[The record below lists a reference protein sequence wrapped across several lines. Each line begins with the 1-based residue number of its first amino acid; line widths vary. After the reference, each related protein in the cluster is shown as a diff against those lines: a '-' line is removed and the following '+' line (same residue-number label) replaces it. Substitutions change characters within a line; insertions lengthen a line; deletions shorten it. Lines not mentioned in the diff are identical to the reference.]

1 MNWRE
6 EALDA
11 LHRSLTPIP
20 QELNEIDWK
29 GGLSDKT
36 DRLAQHVCAFA
47 NLAGGGVLVFGVNDD
62 ATFDE
67 LDKSVIED
75 ITKKLGNIA
84 KNNLAWSIQ
93 LEHAVMDY
101 EGHAL
106 LFVRIPEQQNKPL
119 YLRGR
124 DIYDAYI
131 RSAGHTVK
139 MSREQ
144 VHEHLALS
152 HGLTFERRVARSA
165 VMEATVLELLDYEK
179 LYELIDKRI
188 PQDTSRILD
197 QMCEFCMVER
207 KDDRYDI
214 LNLGAILFARKLKD
228 FDLGNKEVIVR
239 KYAGTN
245 NLVMELEYK
254 MTVGYAVGFED
265 MIETV
270 MRFTSKER
278 IDIRREAVPT
288 YPRVA
293 VRELAANLLVHQD
306 FSITGMPITIEVFT
320 NRLVMTNP
328 GACLNDVN
336 RLIDLPPHSRNEG
349 MAQMMLQLDMC
360 ERRGS
365 GFDRAVAA
373 IEAMLLPAYKVQ
385 SGDDYTRVYIYPAKA
400 LKDMSKEEKVVA
412 CYQHACLLYE
422 NNQNLTNQ
430 AVRERFGIEK
440 NKSSVASRIIAD
452 TVERGLLKISDEQ
465 NTSTKY
471 VSYVP
476 FYG

>member
-1 MNWRE
+1 MSYICSGDLIILEIMNWKE

-197 QMCEFCMVER
+197 
-207 KDDRYDI
+207 
-214 LNLGAILFARKLKD
+214 
-228 FDLGNKEVIVR
+228 
-239 KYAGTN
+239 
-245 NLVMELEYK
+245 
-254 MTVGYAVGFED
+254 
-265 MIETV
+265 
-270 MRFTSKER
+270 
-278 IDIRREAVPT
+278 
-288 YPRVA
+288 
-293 VRELAANLLVHQD
+293 
-306 FSITGMPITIEVFT
+306 
-320 NRLVMTNP
+320 
-328 GACLNDVN
+328 
-336 RLIDLPPHSRNEG
+336 
-349 MAQMMLQLDMC
+349 
-360 ERRGS
+360 
-365 GFDRAVAA
+365 
-373 IEAMLLPAYKVQ
+373 
-385 SGDDYTRVYIYPAKA
+385 
-400 LKDMSKEEKVVA
+400 
-412 CYQHACLLYE
+412 
-422 NNQNLTNQ
+422 
-430 AVRERFGIEK
+430 
-440 NKSSVASRIIAD
+440 
-452 TVERGLLKISDEQ
+452 
-465 NTSTKY
+465 
-471 VSYVP
+471 
-476 FYG
+476 

>member
-1 MNWRE
+1 MNWKE

-106 LFVRIPEQQNKPL
+106 LFVRIPEQQNKPV

-124 DIYDAYI
+124 DIYEAYT

-328 GACLNDVN
+328 GACL
-336 RLIDLPPHSRNEG
+336 
-349 MAQMMLQLDMC
+349 
-360 ERRGS
+360 
-365 GFDRAVAA
+365 
-373 IEAMLLPAYKVQ
+373 K
-385 SGDDYTRVYIYPAKA
+385 
-400 LKDMSKEEKVVA
+400 
-412 CYQHACLLYE
+412 YE
-422 NNQNLTNQ
+422 
-430 AVRERFGIEK
+430 
-440 NKSSVASRIIAD
+440 
-452 TVERGLLKISDEQ
+452 
-465 NTSTKY
+465 
-471 VSYVP
+471 
-476 FYG
+476 

>member
-1 MNWRE
+1 MAE
-6 EALDA
+6 
-11 LHRSLTPIP
+11 
-20 QELNEIDWK
+20 
-29 GGLSDKT
+29 
-36 DRLAQHVCAFA
+36 VC
-47 NLAGGGVLVFGVNDD
+47 
-62 ATFDE
+62 
-67 LDKSVIED
+67 SV
-75 ITKKLGNIA
+75 
-84 KNNLAWSIQ
+84 
-93 LEHAVMDY
+93 
-101 EGHAL
+101 
-106 LFVRIPEQQNKPL
+106 

-124 DIYDAYI
+124 DIYEAYT

-306 FSITGMPITIEVFT
+306 FSITGMPIIIEVFT

-328 GACLNDVN
+328 GACL
-336 RLIDLPPHSRNEG
+336 
-349 MAQMMLQLDMC
+349 
-360 ERRGS
+360 
-365 GFDRAVAA
+365 
-373 IEAMLLPAYKVQ
+373 K
-385 SGDDYTRVYIYPAKA
+385 
-400 LKDMSKEEKVVA
+400 
-412 CYQHACLLYE
+412 YE
-422 NNQNLTNQ
+422 
-430 AVRERFGIEK
+430 
-440 NKSSVASRIIAD
+440 
-452 TVERGLLKISDEQ
+452 
-465 NTSTKY
+465 
-471 VSYVP
+471 
-476 FYG
+476 